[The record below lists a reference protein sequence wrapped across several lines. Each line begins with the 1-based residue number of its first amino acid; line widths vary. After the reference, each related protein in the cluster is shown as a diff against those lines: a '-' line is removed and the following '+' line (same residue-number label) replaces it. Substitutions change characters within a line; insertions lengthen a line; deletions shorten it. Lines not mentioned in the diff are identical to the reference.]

1 MQRINRLWKQLSRSV
16 GGRVIAESVT
26 VACAEAQRKP
36 WTWGREC
43 VGVVPVSV
51 DAWSKRTQGFRFLH
65 NVEEN
70 NVVKMQTKV
79 GSRSVKIACLVFLE
93 LCWLYNSTQ
102 RYHKAE
108 DMHGI
113 MPHMRY
119 MTLQFIIY

>member
-70 NVVKMQTKV
+70 NVAKMVQQVFESMWQRTHCIV
-79 GSRSVKIACLVFLE
+79 VDISRSRVSAE
-93 LCWLYNSTQ
+93 LNTAIPTTSLCYLIV
-102 RYHKAE
+102 
-108 DMHGI
+108 G
-113 MPHMRY
+113 
-119 MTLQFIIY
+119 